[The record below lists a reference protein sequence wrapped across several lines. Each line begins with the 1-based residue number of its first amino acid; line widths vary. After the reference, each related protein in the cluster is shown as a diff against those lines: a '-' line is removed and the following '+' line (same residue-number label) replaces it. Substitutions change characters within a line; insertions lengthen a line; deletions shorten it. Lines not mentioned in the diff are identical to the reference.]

1 MQTIK
6 NYFVSSLTNKGINE
20 VEANNLVEQA
30 KTDIEIYL
38 NSSMDKQFSLS
49 KNEIKDVRTI
59 LRNIAVLNLRK
70 SIREKPFANLKSKE
84 VTNVLKGL
92 NITVNRKYSKKS
104 VSMLKIFGERHNVLN
119 NKLGLPHKHIMF
131 YSKSNV
137 YIAKHKKLGFK
148 FLD

>member
-20 VEANNLVEQA
+20 IEANDLVEQA
-30 KTDIEIYL
+30 KTDIELYL

-49 KNEIKDVRTI
+49 KNEIKDIRLI
-59 LRNIAVLNLRK
+59 LKNIMLSSIKK

-92 NITVNRKYSKKS
+92 NITVNRKYNKKS
-104 VSMLKIFGERHNVLN
+104 VSMLKIFGERVNVLN

-148 FLD
+148 FID